1 MADAERDH
9 KLAMDFP
16 DQESEYESSESED
29 EEDYKIGGYHPVEI
43 GDTFNNDRYRVLQKL
58 GWGHFS
64 TVWLCFDAQEQRQV
78 AVKVQKSDPHYAEA
92 ARDEIKLLNALK
104 VEKTGNNKDVAVV
117 ELLDYFEH
125 RGPNGLH
132 VCLTFEVLSKSL
144 LSLIKR
150 FNYRGVP
157 VHFIKVIARQILEG
171 LLYSHEECEIIHTD
185 LKPENILFTQH
196 SSEKKTLHSLALK
209 AAADMDKLE
218 IARKTRNG
226 RKSRDVSV
234 GSETNGEDTEHS
246 SDEEGG
252 SSLNDIGTDYQ
263 PCPELA
269 FASAQ
274 VMIVDFGNAC
284 WEHKHFTDD
293 IQTRQY
299 RAPEVILGAGYD
311 RKADIWSVAC
321 LIFELATGDFLYD
334 PHSGKDYD
342 RDEDHLALMMELL
355 GPLPAH
361 MIKKGAYAKQ
371 FYNKSGDLLHIKR
384 LNFWSLRDVLREKY
398 KIPPE
403 DADSL
408 SSFLLPM
415 LYYDP
420 ERRVSSRQALKHPF
434 INSVETIKTC
444 SRKERAATSAI
455 QTDDAKPSGETLERL
470 DLRAISQKN
479 RSVSRLGYSDVK

>member
-1 MADAERDH
+1 MSDTECEQM
-9 KLAMDFP
+9 LQMDFP

-29 EEDYKIGGYHPVEI
+29 EEDYKVGGYHPVEV
-43 GDTFNNDRYRVLQKL
+43 GDTFNDGRYRVLQKL

-64 TVWLCFDAQEQRQV
+64 TVWLCYDSTEMTQV

-104 VEKTGNNKDVAVV
+104 VENEDDRNELPVV

-125 RGPNGLH
+125 RGPNGL
-132 VCLTFEVLSKSL
+132 
-144 LSLIKR
+144 KR

-157 VHFIKVIARQILEG
+157 VRFIKVIARQILEG
-171 LLYSHEECEIIHTD
+171 LLYSHEACKIIHTD

-196 SSEKKTLHSLALK
+196 SSEKKKLHRLCQR
-209 AAADMDKLE
+209 AAVEMNRRESVKMSM
-218 IARKTRNG
+218 
-226 RKSRDVSV
+226 KSKPRDLST
-234 GSETNGEDTEHS
+234 GSETNGDDSEHASSSEDEAS
-246 SDEEGG
+246 C
-252 SSLNDIGTDYQ
+252 IRAAGTKYE

-269 FASAQ
+269 FASARIK
-274 VMIVDFGNAC
+274 IVDYGNAC

-299 RAPEVILGAGYD
+299 RAPEVILGSGYD
-311 RKADIWSVAC
+311 HKADIWSVAC
-321 LIFELATGDFLYD
+321 IIFELATGDFLYD

-355 GPLPAH
+355 GPMPAR
-361 MIKKGAYAKQ
+361 MIKKGIYAKQ
-371 FYNKSGDLLHIKR
+371 FFNKNGDLEHIKR

-403 DADSL
+403 DADGL

-415 LYYDP
+415 LFYDP
-420 ERRVSSRQALKHPF
+420 ERRVSSRQALQHPF
-434 INSVETIKTC
+434 ISSAETINTC
-444 SRKERAATSAI
+444 TRKERSTVAMTRADVVSG
-455 QTDDAKPSGETLERL
+455 GETLERL
-470 DLRAISQKN
+470 DLRAVSCAS
-479 RSVSRLGYSDVK
+479 RSVSRPAQASADALA